1 MLRAMSGG
9 HAETGTGRPLRKDAE
24 RNRRR
29 ILTAAREVFA
39 ARGLGATL
47 DDVAQH
53 AGLGVGTVYRR
64 FADKASLVDA
74 LFHDRIDDLV
84 ALAEDALAEPDSW
97 RGFTGFMERSSQ
109 LLSDDIGLR
118 DVVLGSTAG
127 GKSVTSAQERLD
139 PVLLRL
145 LRRAQDD
152 GHLRP
157 DVRPVDVLMLNLMIG
172 SVVDYTD
179 HVRSGAW
186 RRYLTVL
193 LDGLRAGAR
202 TSPLSDALADADVEE
217 AMRTWSAKRP

>member
-1 MLRAMSGG
+1 MSGG
-9 HAETGTGRPLRKDAE
+9 HAERGAGRPLRRDAE

-47 DDVAQH
+47 DDVAQR

-64 FADKASLVDA
+64 FSDKASLVDA

-84 ALAEDALAEPDSW
+84 ALAETALSEPDSW
-97 RGFTGFMERSSQ
+97 RGFTTFMERSSE
-109 LLSDDIGLR
+109 LLTDDIGLR

-127 GKSVTSAQERLD
+127 GKSVANARERLD

-186 RRYLTVL
+186 RRYLAVL
-193 LDGLRAGAR
+193 IDGLRAGAR
-202 TSPLSDALADADVEE
+202 TSPLPDALADADVEA
-217 AMRTWSAKRP
+217 AMRTWSTKRP